1 MDPSDFGL
9 EVGARVKRTED
20 FSFAS
25 NILNRVDSVKDAI
38 SYFYDFSKRNAKK
51 KPVESDYKYWSSSF
65 DDLKITELRELF
77 AEYQKLIKE
86 NVELKKKI
94 YST

>member
-9 EVGARVKRTED
+9 EVAARVKRTED

-94 YST
+94 YSS